1 MSIRSDT
8 LKITSELRQAARA
21 AADDETRALVAAWVR
36 AWDEI
41 VHNFQAAADEIAT
54 AAAAGRHASI
64 GQVRR
69 MTRAQNAVRAAEDRI
84 TRILQAQERRILPAV
99 GDLADTTARLNARQ
113 IASQFPRSEGTT
125 SELAVRFDRVNAEAL
140 DRIVQRTTERI
151 TSQALP
157 LSKVANESMLRA
169 LVRSIPEGQSPRTAA
184 ARMVKNAEGAF
195 NGGLARALT
204 VARTEVVDAYRG
216 AAMVQQLANS
226 DVLAGWVWTAE
237 LDTATCPSCI
247 AEHGGEHGLDEF
259 GPDDHQNGRCARTP
273 LLKPWSELGFS
284 VAEPPS
290 LIEDG
295 EEWFDRQP
303 EAAQL
308 KIMGP
313 ARLDAIKS
321 GRATV
326 ADMSTRRRTR
336 GWRDSIVPTPI
347 GDLDLADA

>member
-1 MSIRSDT
+1 MSIRTDT
-8 LKITSELRQAARA
+8 LRITRELRA
-21 AADDETRALVAAWVR
+21 AAREAADVETRALVQAWAW
-36 AWDEI
+36 AWDGIAHE
-41 VHNFQAAADEIAT
+41 FQAAADEVAT
-54 AAAAGRHASI
+54 AAAAGQHASI
-64 GQVRR
+64 GQIRR
-69 MTRAQNAVRAAEDRI
+69 MTRARNAVQAAQDSIARVLRTQEHRI
-84 TRILQAQERRILPAV
+84 APAV
-99 GDLADTTARLNARQ
+99 GDLVDVTARLNARQ
-113 IASQFPRSEGTT
+113 IASQLPRTEGTT
-125 SELAVRFDRVNAEAL
+125 AELAARFDRVNAEAL

-157 LSKVANESMLRA
+157 LSVAANESMLRA

-184 ARMVKNAEGAF
+184 AKMVAGAEGAF

-204 VARTEVVDAYRG
+204 VARTEILDAYRYG
-216 AAMVQQLANS
+216 AAVQQAANS

-247 AEHGGEHGLDEF
+247 AEHGTEHTLDEF

-273 LLKPWSELGFS
+273 LLRPWSDLGFS
-284 VAEPPS
+284 VKEPPS
-290 LIEDG
+290 MIEDG
-295 EEWFDRQP
+295 ADWFDRQP

-326 ADMSTRRRTR
+326 ADMSTRRRTP
-336 GWRDSIVPTPI
+336 GWRDSMVPTPV
-347 GDLDLADA
+347 GDLADA